1 MKIIKFRAF
10 CIIGLFL
17 VSLNISQFYYFILI
31 NKSSDLSNLK
41 GVHLS
46 TEDTYKKQ
54 WLKNPN
60 FTSQQYWYSTKQGD
74 KSDVNCV
81 INDGQAKYKVIGDSG
96 LFELIG
102 NPFNSSNWTNFT
114 NPKLPVLPDNFTFDQ
129 NGLFV
134 EHKWDGPTE
143 QLENNPSIHYKQNI
157 TMPVN
162 MSDYII
168 TSAVIQAVV
177 NATVTVSPVNK
188 GIEALGDNCTQFLR
202 GDYIHFY
209 VLISDVE
216 NKYSY
221 YIDEYIT
228 TNLGQDGPPA
238 IDALNDTYMIPVPEE
253 ILISYLTSILKID
266 DFNFII
272 TLGIDIFCEDNLVGS
287 DRDYWNEIR
296 IKYINLTFS
305 YQKKINQFTSI
316 SLNQDGDR
324 ISNLSEN
331 KIVVKEA
338 NLNFLYK
345 IDTQWP
351 YLSSPNSEIKILI
364 NNNLHPETIKL
375 STCNLTFY
383 QAKISGF
390 NVISLITDDVNF
402 SLQLFL
408 ADTFGL
414 ARNITISID
423 DVILE
428 IAYIEIL
435 PSPISEKEPWIY
447 STLLIFVSI
456 GTVTIGGYLFAYQR
470 LLKYPKPVR
479 KVRRYRRTLKKKKD
493 PKMNILLR
501 ENAFKA
507 NYEKEISPIAGF
519 LKGKSSDH
527 KKIDS
532 MKERTSQELSKIKIN
547 KE

>member
-1 MKIIKFRAF
+1 LKIIKFRAF

-17 VSLNISQFYYFILI
+17 VSLYISQFYYFILI

-157 TMPVN
+157 TMSVN

-168 TSAVIQAVV
+168 TSASIQAVV

-188 GIEALGDNCTQFLR
+188 GIEVPGDNCTQFR
-202 GDYIHFY
+202 IGDYINFY
-209 VLISDVE
+209 VLISDTE

-221 YIDEYIT
+221 TIAEYIT
-228 TNLGQDGPPA
+228 TNLGQDGPPV
-238 IDALNDTYMIPVPEE
+238 IDVLNDTYMIPVPED
-253 ILISYLTSILKID
+253 ILISYLTSILKLN

-296 IKYINLTFS
+296 IKNLNLTFS
-305 YQKKINQFTSI
+305 YKKKIDQFTAVSW
-316 SLNQDGDR
+316 NHDGDK
-324 ISNLSEN
+324 ISSLSEN
-331 KIVVKEA
+331 QIIVKEA
-338 NLNFLYK
+338 TLHFIYK
-345 IDTQWP
+345 IDSDWP
-351 YLSSPNSEIKILI
+351 EISSPNSEIRILI
-364 NNNLHPETIKL
+364 NHNLHTETIKL
-375 STCNLTFY
+375 STANSTFR
-383 QAKISGF
+383 QAKIGGF

-402 SLQLFL
+402 SIQLFL
-408 ADTFGL
+408 ADTFSL
-414 ARNITISID
+414 EKNITISID

-428 IAYIEIL
+428 ISYIEIL
-435 PSPISEKEPWIY
+435 TSSISEKEPWIF
-447 STLLIFVSI
+447 SILLIFVSI
-456 GTVTIGGYLFAYQR
+456 VAVTIGGYLFAYQR
-470 LLKYPKPVR
+470 FLKYPKPVR
-479 KVRRYRRTLKKKKD
+479 KVRKYKRTLKKKKD

-507 NYEKEISPIAGF
+507 IYEKEISPIAWF